1 MLLVKSKELKSL
13 GKTLLKA
20 GGCALLPLAFSPLA
34 SAQSTQSIT
43 NPTSVVSI
51 FLSLLL
57 VVGIIF
63 ALAYIMRRFNVTHAG
78 NGQMKVVSSMMAGAK
93 EKVMVIQVGD
103 EQHLIGVTANNINH
117 LGKLEKNLD
126 VAKPAMSGQGD
137 QFKQKLVA
145 AMAGKLNPSIKETAH
160 DK

>member
-1 MLLVKSKELKSL
+1 MLLVKSKELKSS

-20 GGCALLPLAFSPLA
+20 GGCVSLPLAFSTSV

-57 VVGIIF
+57 VCGIIF
-63 ALAYIMRRFNVTHAG
+63 ALAYVMRRFNVTHAG

-117 LGKLEKNLD
+117 LSKLEKNLD
-126 VAKPAMSGQGD
+126 TAKPAASGQGD

-145 AMAGKLNPSIKETAH
+145 AMAGKLNPSIKEAAH